1 MKKLEKSIIK
11 KDYFISPEIFTK
23 RVYKFYKDN
32 PDLQQKHMNKEQI
45 ENYKMMT
52 GFDAVNI
59 TDKHIAQIVDLISWF
74 LSRDFPEKSEDRVI
88 LEIADGYLK
97 IESYS

>member
-11 KDYFISPEIFTK
+11 KDYFISPETFTK
-23 RVYKFYKDN
+23 RVYEFYKNN
-32 PDLQQKHMNKEQI
+32 PDLQQKHMNKEQRT
-45 ENYKMMT
+45 NYKMMT
-52 GFDAVNI
+52 GFDAVDI
-59 TDKHIAQIVDLISWF
+59 TDRHIAQIVDLISWF
-74 LSRDFPEKSEDRVI
+74 LSRDFPEESEDTVI